1 MLFLGLSSSTASIKL
16 AMVSPVLQ
24 FHIMM
29 LSLTATCGL
38 LLLFHVIAVHG
49 ALIAGLIMTLRQ
61 FVSVLCNAV
70 WFGSHMNISPLGW
83 AAIGLV
89 AAGVWIKMD
98 RRYDDLG
105 ITGVSPPRYSGLPS
119 RKSPFWIRQYL
130 IPLLVCP
137 LTFVF
142 LTPAMT
148 FTALGH
154 PSTEVIMS
162 GGSITIE
169 IPSTEVMMRG
179 ESTTV
184 QTPSTEATMS
194 GESIATEKPST
205 EVMGGGSLTIQTS
218 SNNPPLPIKGGNLLS
233 SHVTEAQP
241 TPAPE
246 ANTHPSE
253 AGHIW
258 DDMLVKA
265 VNSECPR
272 GPLNSV
278 KNNNT
283 IRTALAT
290 YPRSGSSYTR

>member
-1 MLFLGLSSSTASIKL
+1 MF
-16 AMVSPVLQ
+16 SPVLQ

-61 FVSVLCNAV
+61 FVSVVCNAV
-70 WFGSHMNISPLGW
+70 WFGSNMNTSPLGW
-83 AAIGLV
+83 ATIGVV

-98 RRYDDLG
+98 RRYDEYDSLG
-105 ITGVSPPRYSGLPS
+105 ITGASPPKLPGLPS
-119 RKSPFWIRQYL
+119 RKSHFWIRQYMM
-130 IPLLVCP
+130 PLLVCP
-137 LTFVF
+137 FTFVY
-142 LTPAMT
+142 LTSAMT
-148 FTALGH
+148 FTTLGN
-154 PSTEVIMS
+154 PSTEVIRS
-162 GGSITIE
+162 GGFTTIE
-169 IPSTEVMMRG
+169 IPSTEVMMN
-179 ESTTV
+179 S
-184 QTPSTEATMS
+184 
-194 GESIATEKPST
+194 ESI
-205 EVMGGGSLTIQTS
+205 TIQRP
-218 SNNPPLPIKGGNLLS
+218 SNNLPLPTEGENLLALPS
-233 SHVTEAQP
+233 SYVTNPQP

-246 ANTHPSE
+246 ATDAHLSE

-265 VNSECPR
+265 VNPVCPP

>member
-1 MLFLGLSSSTASIKL
+1 MLFLSLSSSTASSIKL

-98 RRYDDLG
+98 RQYDDLG
-105 ITGVSPPRYSGLPS
+105 ITGVSPPRYSDLPS

-130 IPLLVCP
+130 IPLLLCP

-142 LTPAMT
+142 LTSAMT

-169 IPSTEVMMRG
+169 IPSTEVM
-179 ESTTV
+179 
-184 QTPSTEATMS
+184 
-194 GESIATEKPST
+194 
-205 EVMGGGSLTIQTS
+205 GGGSLTIQTS
-218 SNNPPLPIKGGNLLS
+218 SNNSPLPLEGENLSS

-241 TPAPE
+241 TPAPG

>member
-1 MLFLGLSSSTASIKL
+1 MLFLSLSSSTVSSIKL

-24 FHIMM
+24 FHIML

-70 WFGSHMNISPLGW
+70 WFGSHTNISPLGW

-89 AAGVWIKMD
+89 AAGVCIKMD

-105 ITGVSPPRYSGLPS
+105 TTGVSPQKDSYRPS
-119 RKSPFWIRQYL
+119 RKSPFRIRQYL

-142 LTPAMT
+142 LTSAMI
-148 FTALGH
+148 FTATSY
-154 PSTEVIMS
+154 PSTEFIIS
-162 GGSITIE
+162 GGSIAVK
-169 IPSTEVMMRG
+169 IPSTEVMMMG
-179 ESTTV
+179 DSTAI

-194 GESIATEKPST
+194 G
-205 EVMGGGSLTIQTS
+205 GSLTGQTS
-218 SNNPPLPIKGGNLLS
+218 SNDPPLLIEGENLS
-233 SHVTEAQP
+233 SIHVTEARP
-241 TPAPE
+241 TPAPK

-253 AGHIW
+253 AGHVW

-265 VNSECPR
+265 LNSECPR
-272 GPLNSV
+272 GPLDSV

-283 IRTALAT
+283 MRTALAT

>member
-1 MLFLGLSSSTASIKL
+1 MN
-16 AMVSPVLQ
+16 SPVLQ

-61 FVSVLCNAV
+61 FVSVVCNAV
-70 WFGSHMNISPLGW
+70 WFGNNMNNSPLGW
-83 AAIGLV
+83 ASIGVV

-98 RRYDDLG
+98 RRYDGYDSLW
-105 ITGVSPPRYSGLPS
+105 ITGASPPKLPGPPS
-119 RKSPFWIRQYL
+119 RKSPFWIRQYM

-142 LTPAMT
+142 LTSAMT
-148 FTALGH
+148 FTTLGH
-154 PSTEVIMS
+154 PSTEVMMS
-162 GGSITIE
+162 GGSITI
-169 IPSTEVMMRG
+169 
-179 ESTTV
+179 
-184 QTPSTEATMS
+184 Q
-194 GESIATEKPST
+194 IA
-205 EVMGGGSLTIQTS
+205 
-218 SNNPPLPIKGGNLLS
+218 SNNLPLPNEGENLLPLPS
-233 SHVTEAQP
+233 SHVTNPQP

-246 ANTHPSE
+246 ANDTPPSE
-253 AGHIW
+253 SGHIW
-258 DDMLVKA
+258 DDMLLKA
-265 VNSECPR
+265 VNPVCPP

-283 IRTALAT
+283 VRTALAT